1 MLRFKCANNRLTI
14 NYVKS
19 SKDLELV
26 HLHGK
31 KFVNNNKLLI
41 MDLNCIHSAAI
52 EYFADRKTVT
62 NVFDLDMQMFKVQR
76 ELMHNGIYGAYN
88 SNSFKSTGSILFG
101 TTDGRIETMQIEERH
116 LYIEGKRL
124 W

>member
-1 MLRFKCANNRLTI
+1 MLRFKCANNQLSI
-14 NYVKS
+14 DYVKS

-31 KFVNNNKLLI
+31 KFVNNNKFLI

-62 NVFDLDMQMFKVQR
+62 NVFDLDMQMLKVQR
-76 ELMHNGIYGAYN
+76 ELMHNSVYGAYN
-88 SNSFKSTGSILFG
+88 SNSFKSTGSTLFG
-101 TTDGRIETMQIEERH
+101 VTDGRIETMQIEERH
-116 LYIEGKRL
+116 LYIEGRRL